1 MLSIRRDQSQIMVE
15 KEIIT
20 FLPGTSAAVRAYNV
34 KKYEPH
40 YHGECIELLFV
51 LEGNLDLFSSY
62 DRFHMEKTDFTVINR
77 GDVHYINSEE
87 GALVVSLY
95 LNFGWYREIY
105 EYLDH
110 IFFEC
115 ESFNANSVQL
125 KYNTEIRKLVSGI
138 ILEFSEETPDVD
150 RINEKARMLMDIFV
164 NKYDFVHY
172 HNGRE
177 LPADQMQRYYR
188 LIKEIDI
195 HYSEKLD
202 IDQLAQQEYIGKN
215 YVSQFWKKATSMN
228 LTDYITSVRSEKSE
242 KMMLTSNK
250 SINEISFS
258 CGFSDPKYI
267 YKGFRKWY
275 GRTPSEHKKL
285 YEKYKQEGSDKQE
298 YSMSEFIGRFG
309 RALVLSNMDEA
320 NVSLM
325 KAANAGESWRKKFE
339 RQICKF
345 RGSKMKTQMFI
356 ESQRESGVCD
366 ICIPLFDKDA
376 VTINEGKVDFDTAF
390 IKEVVYAA
398 KEMKHTLCVEVTLSK
413 RTADEWKSLIENFAA
428 AIKTE
433 GMEEV
438 FSKCRFIVYFDEFD
452 KTTEAKEMADK
463 LSEITGCRN
472 VRIALRFD

>member
-1 MLSIRRDQSQIMVE
+1 MIE
-15 KEIIT
+15 KEIIK
-20 FLPGTSAAVRAYNV
+20 FMPGISAAVRAYNV

-40 YHGECIELLFV
+40 YHDECIELLFV

-77 GDVHYINSEE
+77 GDIHYINSEE

-95 LNFGWYREIY
+95 LDFGCYREKY
-105 EYLDH
+105 EYLDY

-125 KYNTEIRKLVSGI
+125 KYNTEVRKLVSGMV
-138 ILEFSEETPDVD
+138 LEFSEEVQDVG
-150 RINEKARMLMDIFV
+150 RINEKAAMLMDIFV
-164 NKYDFVHY
+164 SKYDFVHY

-177 LPADQMQRYYR
+177 LPVDQMQRYYR

-242 KMMLTSNK
+242 KMMLTSDK

-267 YKGFRKWY
+267 YKGFKKWY

-285 YEKYKQEGSDKQE
+285 YKKFKQEGSDKQE
-298 YSMSEFIGRFG
+298 YSISEFIEKFG
-309 RALVLSNMDEA
+309 RTLLLLNMDEA
-320 NVSLM
+320 NLSLM

-339 RQICKF
+339 RQISRF

-356 ESQRESGVCD
+356 ETQRESGVCD
-366 ICIPLFDKDA
+366 MCIPLFDGDT
-376 VTINEGKVDFDTAF
+376 VEINEGKVEFDTEF
-390 IKEVVYAA
+390 VKKVVYAA
-398 KEMKHTLCVEVTLSK
+398 KEMQHTLCIEVTSGK
-413 RTADEWKSLIENFAA
+413 RTADEWKSLAESFASA
-428 AIKTE
+428 VKTE
-433 GMEEV
+433 GMTEF
-438 FSKCRFIVYFDEFD
+438 FSKCHFIVYFDEFD
-452 KTTEAKEMADK
+452 KTTEAKELADK
-463 LSEITGCRN
+463 LSEITGCGN
-472 VRIALRFD
+472 VRIALRFN

>member
-1 MLSIRRDQSQIMVE
+1 MVE
-15 KEIIT
+15 KEIIE
-20 FLPGTSAAVRAYNV
+20 FMPGTSAAVRAYSV

-40 YHGECIELLFV
+40 YHDECIELLFV
-51 LEGNLDLFSSY
+51 LDGYIDLFSSY

-77 GDVHYINSEE
+77 GDIHYINSEE

-95 LNFGWYREIY
+95 MDFGCYRGKY
-105 EYLDH
+105 EYLDY

-125 KYNTEIRKLVSGI
+125 KYNAEVRKLVAGM
-138 ILEFSEETPDVD
+138 ILDFSEEIPDAD
-150 RINEKARMLMDIFV
+150 RINEKAAMLMDIFISR
-164 NKYDFVHY
+164 YDFVHY
-172 HNGRE
+172 NNGRE

-188 LIKEIDI
+188 LIKEIETN
-195 HYSEKLD
+195 YSEKLD
-202 IDQLAQQEYIGKN
+202 MDHLAQQEFIGRN

-228 LTDYITSVRSEKSE
+228 LTDYITSVRSERSE
-242 KMMLTSNK
+242 KMMLTSDK

-285 YEKYKQEGSDKQE
+285 YKKYKQEGSDKQE
-298 YSMSEFIGRFG
+298 YSMSEFIEKFG

-325 KAANAGESWRKKFE
+325 KAAHAGESWRKKFE
-339 RQICKF
+339 RQMSKF

-356 ESQRESGVCD
+356 ESQRESGACD
-366 ICIPLFDKDA
+366 ICIPLFDEDA
-376 VTINEGKVDFDTAF
+376 VVIDEDEMVFDTEFA
-390 IKEVVYAA
+390 KKVVYAV
-398 KEMKHTLCVEVTLSK
+398 KEMKNTLCIEVTLGK
-413 RTADEWKSLIENFAA
+413 RTADEWRSLAESFAA
-428 AIKTE
+428 AVKTE
-433 GMEEV
+433 GMTEF
-438 FSKCRFIVYFDEFD
+438 FSRCRFIVYFDEFD
-452 KTTEAKEMADK
+452 KTAEAKDLADR
-463 LSEITGCRN
+463 LSEVTGCRN